1 MSKTS
6 GLELKLDLKKHS
18 LILGKNLNK
27 IKPEVRYLKE
37 PKEIPPR
44 KGITAPEQLYYIYRG
59 LRDIKDEDIIRGN
72 KLRYDI
78 IVIRPGKL
86 GNELMKTAGQNHRGG
101 HGELY
106 EVVYGE
112 AWCLLQK
119 KDVKNSR
126 IIEDVIL
133 VKAAPGDKVVIPP
146 EYGHTLI
153 NTGKTHLVV
162 SRWVSSEFSPEYELY
177 KMEGGAA
184 YFVFEDSLGER
195 FEANPYYQEVPKMRV
210 ARPFKKIEK
219 FGLSSSEPMYFLAR
233 VQARKFDFLNNP
245 DKYDYSDVFEFL

>member
-1 MSKTS
+1 MEDLSKTS

-219 FGLSSSEPMYFLAR
+219 FGLSSSEPMYF
-233 VQARKFDFLNNP
+233 
-245 DKYDYSDVFEFL
+245 

>member
-1 MSKTS
+1 MEDLSKTS
-6 GLELKLDLKKHS
+6 GLELQLDVKKHS

-27 IKPEVRYLKE
+27 IKPEVM
-37 PKEIPPR
+37 EILPR
-44 KGITAPEQLYYIYRG
+44 KGVTVPEQLYYIYRG
-59 LRDIKDEDIIRGN
+59 LRDSRDEDIIRGN

-78 IVIRPGKL
+78 IVIRPGKS
-86 GNELMKTAGQNHRGG
+86 GNELMKTAGQNHRSG

-106 EVVYGE
+106 EIVRGE

-133 VKAAPGDKVVIPP
+133 VKAVPGDKVVIPP
-146 EYGHTLI
+146 EYGYTLI

-162 SRWVSSEFSPEYELY
+162 SRWVSSEFSSECELY
-177 KMEGGAA
+177 KMEGGSA

-195 FEANPYYQEVPKMRV
+195 FEVNPYYQEVPKMRV

-219 FGLSSSEPMYFLAR
+219 FGLSFGEPMYLLAR
-233 VQARKFDFLNNP
+233 LQARKLDFLNNP